1 MMKTNDWLP
10 SSPNQIGG
18 VRTRLITPLHVAK
31 NVSLKVLIDSNYS
44 LIYDLSSS
52 AGAFF
57 LPFQPLGGANQ
68 QSNIIK
74 DNETKKLEELVPSE
88 EEKIVNKHK
97 GSLRQKLGQTLYD
110 PFLS

>member
-52 AGAFF
+52 APAPHFF
-57 LPFQPLGGANQ
+57 FPF
-68 QSNIIK
+68 S
-74 DNETKKLEELVPSE
+74 
-88 EEKIVNKHK
+88 
-97 GSLRQKLGQTLYD
+97 R
-110 PFLS
+110 

>member
-52 AGAFF
+52 T
-57 LPFQPLGGANQ
+57 PLHLAA
-68 QSNIIK
+68 S
-74 DNETKKLEELVPSE
+74 
-88 EEKIVNKHK
+88 
-97 GSLRQKLGQTLYD
+97 SLSTWS
-110 PFLS
+110 F